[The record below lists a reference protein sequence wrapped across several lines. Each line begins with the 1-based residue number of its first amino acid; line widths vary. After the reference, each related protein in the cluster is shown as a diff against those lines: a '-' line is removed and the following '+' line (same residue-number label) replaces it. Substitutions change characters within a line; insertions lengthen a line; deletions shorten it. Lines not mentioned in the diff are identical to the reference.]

1 MAGWSGP
8 LGKIPVPG
16 LIAAVG
22 GLLVDQVSKYI
33 IVEKVMRPEGVTE
46 TPYFSSRVIEVLPV
60 FDLRLSWNAG
70 ISFSLFNSG
79 TDTMIAVLLAVQI
92 LITLL
97 LLWWLWRLD
106 RPWLQVASGLIIG
119 GALGN
124 IIDRAMFGA
133 VTDFLLF
140 HWDDWQFPTF
150 NVADSCITVGAGL
163 WLLDAVIS
171 PDHDAAEPKDK
182 PL

>member
-1 MAGWSGP
+1 MVQGPVLGRTPAG
-8 LGKIPVPG
+8 G
-16 LIAAVG
+16 LAAAAG
-22 GLLVDQVSKYI
+22 GLLADQISKYI

-46 TPYFSSRVIEVLPV
+46 TPFYSARAIEVLPV

-79 TDTMIAVLLAVQI
+79 TDLTVAILLSVQI

-106 RPWLQVASGLIIG
+106 RPWLQVACGLIIG

-124 IIDRAMFGA
+124 IIDRATVGA
-133 VTDFLLF
+133 VADFLLV
-140 HWDDWQFPTF
+140 HWGDWQFPTF
-150 NVADSCITVGAGL
+150 NLADTFITIGAGM

-171 PDHDAAEPKDK
+171 PDHHAAASKE
-182 PL
+182 

>member
-1 MAGWSGP
+1 MAGVGP
-8 LGKIPVPG
+8 LLRTHWPG

-22 GLLVDQVSKYI
+22 GLLADQISKYI

-46 TPYFSSRVIEVLPV
+46 TPYYASKVITLLPV

-79 TDTMIAVLLAVQI
+79 TDVSIAILLAVQTI
-92 LITLL
+92 ITLV

-106 RPWLQVASGLIIG
+106 RPWLQVACGLIIG

-124 IIDRAMFGA
+124 IIDRATVGA
-133 VTDFLLF
+133 VADFLLV
-140 HWDDWQFPTF
+140 HWQEWQFPTF
-150 NVADSCITVGAGL
+150 NIADSCITVGAVM

-171 PDHDAAEPKDK
+171 PHHDAAEPKDES
-182 PL
+182 P

>member
-1 MAGWSGP
+1 MAESP
-8 LGKIPVPG
+8 VLGRTPAGG
-16 LIAAVG
+16 LAAAAG
-22 GLLVDQVSKYI
+22 GLLADQISKYI

-46 TPYFSSRVIEVLPV
+46 TPFYSARAIEVLPV

-79 TDTMIAVLLAVQI
+79 TDLTVAILLSVQI

-106 RPWLQVASGLIIG
+106 RPWLQVACGLIIG

-124 IIDRAMFGA
+124 IIDRATVGA
-133 VTDFLLF
+133 VADFLLV
-140 HWDDWQFPTF
+140 HWGDWQFPTF
-150 NVADSCITVGAGL
+150 NLADTFITIGAGM

-171 PDHDAAEPKDK
+171 PDHHAAASKE
-182 PL
+182 

>member
-1 MAGWSGP
+1 MTEGTA
-8 LGKIPVPG
+8 LGRTPIGG
-16 LIAAVG
+16 LAAAVG
-22 GLLVDQVSKYI
+22 GLLADQISKYI

-46 TPYFSSRVIEVLPV
+46 TPFYASRVIEVLPV

-79 TDTMIAVLLAVQI
+79 TDLAVATLLSVQI

-106 RPWLQVASGLIIG
+106 RRWLQVACGLIIG

-124 IIDRAMFGA
+124 IVDRATVGA
-133 VTDFLLF
+133 VADFLLV
-140 HWDDWQFPTF
+140 HWGDWQFPTF
-150 NVADSCITVGAGL
+150 NLADTCITIGAGM
-163 WLLDAVIS
+163 WLLDAVIT
-171 PDHDAAEPKDK
+171 PHHHAAETKE
-182 PL
+182 

>member
-8 LGKIPVPG
+8 LGKMPLPG
-16 LIAAVG
+16 LIAAAG
-22 GLLVDQVSKYI
+22 GLLADQISKYI

-46 TPYFSSRVIEVLPV
+46 TPFSSSRVIEVLPV

-79 TDTMIAVLLAVQI
+79 TDMACATLLTVQI

-97 LLWWLWRLD
+97 LLWWLWHLD
-106 RPWLQVASGLIIG
+106 RPWLQVACGLIIG

-124 IIDRAMFGA
+124 IMDRANVCA

-140 HWDDWQFPTF
+140 HWGDWQFPTF

-163 WLLDAVIS
+163 WLLDAAIS
-171 PDHDAAEPKDK
+171 PHHHAAEPKDRS
-182 PL
+182 